1 MSQGIEGLE
10 ERLTRLERS
19 NRRWKRATAGLAMAI
34 GVAVAVGAERSPEP
48 AAILQAHRI
57 ELIDA
62 RGRAAIVL
70 ESKPTEN
77 SLVVWGPDHEHA
89 AVLVSQSKKASLML
103 LKNKETPEVFAQA
116 AEEGGE
122 LGVTNGVGGVAAAGR
137 EVLNLVGGR
146 NGTALVQTIDGR
158 AQSRLSFGKD
168 GAVLDFKSPDGKAAA
183 RVVAS
188 PQGGRVEL
196 LAPNG
201 NVLWSAPPTAEK

>member
-1 MSQGIEGLE
+1 MIDGIE

-19 NRRWKRATAGLAMAI
+19 NRRWKRATLGLVLLIAI
-34 GVAVAVGAERSPEP
+34 GCAIGAERANSPAE
-48 AAILQAHRI
+48 ILQAHRI

-62 RGRAAIVL
+62 QGRAAIVL
-70 ESKPTEN
+70 ESKPAEN

-89 AVLVSQSKKASLML
+89 ALLVSQSKKASLML
-103 LKNKETPEVFAQA
+103 LKNKEAPEVFAQA

-122 LGVTNGVGGVAAAGR
+122 LGVTNGVGGVAATGR

-158 AQSRLSFGKD
+158 PLSRVSFGKD
-168 GAVLDFKSPDGKAAA
+168 GAALDFKSPDSKAAA
-183 RVVAS
+183 RLLAS
-188 PQGGRVEL
+188 PQGGRIEL

-201 NVLWSAPPTAEK
+201 NLLWSAPPAAEK